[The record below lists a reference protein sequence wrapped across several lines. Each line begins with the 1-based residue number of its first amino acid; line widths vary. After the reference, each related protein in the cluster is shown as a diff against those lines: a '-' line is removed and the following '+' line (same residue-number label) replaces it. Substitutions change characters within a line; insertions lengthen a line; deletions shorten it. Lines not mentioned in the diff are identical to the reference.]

1 MPANITSDSIDRD
14 NTIRSTRS
22 HVGRIAAGAAAIVAG
37 AGLMGT
43 TAAQAEEAPAPA
55 AAPASAPEDAAQ
67 AVHHVV
73 FNTPE
78 VDCQV
83 TENPDS
89 VACGSSTAGAQS
101 QNSQQ
106 AGDGAVCGPDLNV
119 DRPAFETKEGDPN
132 SVKLPCTH
140 QGFAGNTTVLD
151 GTSPQTVG
159 RYTFSFETDGTIH
172 ISADGGNKVVD
183 ITPAGTFDAA

>member
-1 MPANITSDSIDRD
+1 MPANVTSDSIDRD
-14 NTIRSTRS
+14 NTIRSARS

-37 AGLMGT
+37 AGLMGA

-55 AAPASAPEDAAQ
+55 PAPQDAAQ

-89 VACGSSTAGAQS
+89 IACGSSTAAAQS
-101 QNSQQ
+101 QNSEQ
-106 AGDGAVCGPDLNV
+106 AVDGAVCGPDLNV

-132 SVKLPCTH
+132 SVKLSCTH
-140 QGFAGNTTVLD
+140 QGFAGDTTVLD

-159 RYTFSFETDGTIH
+159 RYTFSFEADGTIH
-172 ISADGGNKVVD
+172 VTADGGNKVVD

>member
-1 MPANITSDSIDRD
+1 MPANVTSDSIDRD
-14 NTIRSTRS
+14 NTIRSTRP
-22 HVGRIAAGAAAIVAG
+22 HVGRIAAGAAAIVTG
-37 AGLMGT
+37 ASLMGA

-55 AAPASAPEDAAQ
+55 PAPAPEDAAQ

-89 VACGSSTAGAQS
+89 IACGSNTPAAQS

-106 AGDGAVCGPDLNV
+106 AGDGAVCGPDLNA
-119 DRPAFETKEGDPN
+119 DRPAFETKQGDPN
-132 SVKLPCTH
+132 SVKLSCTH
-140 QGFAGNTTVLD
+140 QGFAGDTTVLD
-151 GTSPQTVG
+151 GSSPQTVG
-159 RYTFSFETDGTIH
+159 HYTFSFETDGTIH
-172 ISADGGNKVVD
+172 ITADGGNKVVD